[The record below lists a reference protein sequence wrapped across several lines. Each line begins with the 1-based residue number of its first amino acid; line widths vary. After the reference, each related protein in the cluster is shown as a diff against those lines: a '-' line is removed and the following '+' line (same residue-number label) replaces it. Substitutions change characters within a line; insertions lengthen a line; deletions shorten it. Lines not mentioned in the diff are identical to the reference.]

1 MVSLKGMGGSCSL
14 TEVCRLVTSM
24 KELMR
29 MRRISWTDWLWNIW
43 ISISMVISFMP

>member
-1 MVSLKGMGGSCSL
+1 
-14 TEVCRLVTSM
+14 M

-43 ISISMVISFMP
+43 ISTSMVISFMP